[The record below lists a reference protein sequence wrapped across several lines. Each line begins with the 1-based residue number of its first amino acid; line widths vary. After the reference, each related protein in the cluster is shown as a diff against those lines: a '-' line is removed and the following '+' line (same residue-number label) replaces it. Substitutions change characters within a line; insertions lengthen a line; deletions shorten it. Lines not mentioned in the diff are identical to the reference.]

1 MLNTVL
7 PINYEL
13 EFEPDFAKFK
23 FRGKEK
29 IRVKISKPTK
39 QIVLHSAEL
48 EINSCTVIWNE
59 KKLKAKVRLDEK
71 NEELILS
78 LPEKISGKA
87 MLVIDFVGTLNDK
100 LVGFYRSKYEYKGK
114 EKHLATTQFEAADA
128 RRAFPCWDE
137 PEAKATFDVS
147 LVVDNNL
154 TAISNMPVIS
164 KKRLGK
170 KTVFRFDRTP
180 IMSTYLLYLGVGE
193 FEFLQGKLGKTLVRI
208 VTTKGKK
215 QQGKMALVFTK
226 QFLSYFQKYFKIPY
240 PLPKL
245 DMIAI
250 PDFASGAMENW
261 GAITFRE
268 TVLLYDPK
276 TSSTDTLQHIAEVVA
291 HELAHQWFGNL
302 VTMKWWND
310 LWLNESF
317 ATFMATKAVDKIY
330 PNWDFWDQF
339 LISEMTGG
347 LSLDSLK
354 SSHPIDVDVKSP
366 ADVRQIFDEI
376 SYNKGGSVL
385 MMLEDFIG
393 QETFRNGL
401 HSYLKKHEYSNAT
414 TEDLWNSLGAAS
426 RKPVRKMMD
435 TWVRQIGYPIIDA
448 TVVDSKIKL
457 SQKRFLLEGDSK
469 QQRGRWMIPISVR
482 MEDKTI
488 TKMMDN
494 STAIP
499 YDGRWFKV
507 NDGQRGFYRVKY
519 GEDSLEQLGRLI
531 EEKKISNLDRWSI
544 HHDLTALV
552 MSNQYPLKHYLD
564 FVRHY
569 EEEDDYVVLSDIVGF
584 LNFLYV
590 AFSGEKFWD
599 EIKEFNHYFM
609 SMIFQRL
616 GWDSVKGEKS
626 TYALLRSTLINSLGK
641 LDDKEIHNESQA
653 RFSHL
658 LRTNSLN
665 PDLRSPVY
673 STVAWNGNLKTYQ
686 QLVNMYRKAATQE
699 EKVRFLG
706 SLSNF
711 KEKQLLAKTLA
722 FTLSKDVRT
731 QSLFV
736 PIARMVA
743 NPYGKDLVWPW
754 IRKNWKGLV
763 KKFGVGNPL
772 LNRIIGS
779 VSVMSDMKKEK
790 EIRRFFAK
798 HHVPGTEMKLAQS
811 LERIRIHAK
820 FLENAR
826 KEFGQ

>member
-1 MLNTVL
+1 MRTVL
-7 PINYEL
+7 PINYDL
-13 EFEPDFAKFK
+13 EFEPDFGKFK

-29 IRVKISKPTK
+29 IKVKISKPTR
-39 QIVLHSAEL
+39 QIVLNAAEL
-48 EINSCTVIWNE
+48 EVDSCTVLWNE
-59 KKLKAKVRLDEK
+59 KKLKARVRLDEK
-71 NEELILS
+71 NEWLTLN

-87 MLVIDFVGTLNDK
+87 LILIDFTGTLNDK

-114 EKHLATTQFEAADA
+114 ERHLATTQFEAADA

-154 TAISNMPVIS
+154 AAISNMPVVS
-164 KKRLGK
+164 RKRLGK
-170 KTVFRFDRTP
+170 KTLFRFEQTP
-180 IMSTYLLYLGVGE
+180 VMSTYLLYLGVGD
-193 FEFLQGKLGKTLVRI
+193 FEVLQSKLGKTLVRI
-208 VTTKGKK
+208 ITTRGKK

-226 QFLSYFQKYFKIPY
+226 QFLSYFQNYFKIPY

-276 TSSTDTLQHIAEVVA
+276 TSSTDTLQHIAEVIA

-330 PNWDFWDQF
+330 PGWDFRDQF

-393 QETFRNGL
+393 QENFRKGL
-401 HSYLKKHEYSNAT
+401 YSYLKKHEYSNAT
-414 TEDLWNSLGAAS
+414 TEDLWNSLGSAS
-426 RKPVRKMMD
+426 RKPVRQMMD
-435 TWVRQIGYPIIDA
+435 TWVRHIGYPIIEA
-448 TVVDSKIKL
+448 TASGSGIKL
-457 SQKRFLLEGDSK
+457 SQKRFLLENK
-469 QQRGRWMIPISVR
+469 TKPQRGNWIIPISVR
-482 MEDKTI
+482 MEDKVV
-488 TKMMDN
+488 TKVMRN
-494 STAIP
+494 PISIQ
-499 YDGRWFKV
+499 YGGSWFKV
-507 NDGQRGFYRVKY
+507 NDGQKGFYRVKY
-519 GEDSLEQLGRLI
+519 DENSLEKLGRLV

-552 MSNQYPLKHYLD
+552 LSNQYPLKHYLE

-569 EEEDDYVVLSDIVGF
+569 EEEDDYVVLSDIIAF

-590 AFSGEKFWD
+590 TLSGEKFWD
-599 EIKEFNHYFM
+599 EIKEFNQYFM
-609 SMIFQRL
+609 NVIFQRS
-616 GWDSVKGEKS
+616 GWDPVKGEKP
-626 TYALLRSTLINSLGK
+626 THALLRNSLIGSLGR
-641 LDDKEIHNESQA
+641 LDDKDISSEAQS
-653 RFSHL
+653 RFSNL
-658 LRTNSLN
+658 LKTHSLN
-665 PDLRSPVY
+665 PDLRSSVY

-686 QLVNMYRKAATQE
+686 KLVSMYRQANTQE

-706 SLSNF
+706 SLANF
-711 KEKQLLAKTLA
+711 KEKQLLEKTLA

-736 PIARMVA
+736 PIARMIT
-743 NPYGKDLVWPW
+743 NPYGKNLVWPW

-772 LNRIIGS
+772 LNRIVGS
-779 VSVMSDMKKEK
+779 VSVMADLDKER
-790 EIRRFFAK
+790 EIQKFFAK

-820 FLENAR
+820 FLENTR